1 MTDSGSDFIDNAQCE
16 AEEEAIRHY
25 LATLPSS
32 KFMALWI
39 DPVDGEL
46 NWDTG
51 KRRAQVAIDIP
62 DEAEQFAIFEKV
74 DGGWKLVTTSFLAH
88 PIDML
93 SEFKQKAEEAA
104 ASSDHPCRR
113 AVR

>member
-16 AEEEAIRHY
+16 AEAEAIRHY

-39 DPVDGEL
+39 DPEDGEL

-51 KRRAQVAIDIP
+51 QRRAQVAIDIP
-62 DEAEQFAIFEKV
+62 DEAEAFAIFEKV
-74 DGGWKLVTTSFLAH
+74 GGKWILVTWSHLAN
-88 PIDML
+88 PDAML
-93 SEFKQKAEEAA
+93 AEFQQQAEEAA
-104 ASSDHPCRR
+104 TSSDHPCRR

>member
-1 MTDSGSDFIDNAQCE
+1 MTEPSARLIDFAQCE
-16 AEEEAIRHY
+16 AEEQAIRSY

-32 KFMALWI
+32 KFMALWV
-39 DPVDGEL
+39 DPEDNEL

-62 DEAEQFAIFEKV
+62 DEAETFAIFEKV
-74 DGGWKLVTTSFLAH
+74 NDDWLLVTASYSANPNAMLA
-88 PIDML
+88 
-93 SEFKQKAEEAA
+93 EFQQKAEEAA
-104 ASSDHPCRR
+104 VSSDNPCRR